1 LPGAYNLGR
10 CHSDRTGFEDQW
22 VNNPARF
29 SNTYF
34 RLLMMYKWKRK
45 RLENEVEQYV
55 CAGEDLDE
63 ELVMLPTDI
72 ALLEDRKFRVWVE
85 RYARDKDLFFAHF
98 TSVLAKLTEL
108 SIRRDEGGR
117 ITNTDNEKGGYLSAP
132 KKTPQ
137 SGASEKS

>member
-85 RYARDKDLFFAHF
+85 RYARDKDLFKVNETGNPAGRRVEDYEHRQRERRV
-98 TSVLAKLTEL
+98 SVCA
-108 SIRRDEGGR
+108 
-117 ITNTDNEKGGYLSAP
+117 
-132 KKTPQ
+132 
-137 SGASEKS
+137 